1 MVFAITVKRIRGK
14 PTRLRRI
21 QAAFASDNFY
31 SRTRGWRVEN
41 ERATHIAMVASH
53 ILGPTP
59 VDSELALSPT
69 SLVTANSAEPMLPAI
84 LNEKIERAAAYAKAA
99 RASATRRAYDSDWA
113 IFTAWCT
120 RHGLVSLPATPDIV
134 AVFASDQAT
143 AGLNPSTIN
152 RRVAAI
158 GHHHRAGGHPAP
170 TAMPTAGRLAE
181 VMAGIR
187 AEHGIAKRQK
197 HPADAT
203 ALRNMLATINGN
215 GLRAVRDRAILAIGM
230 AAALRR
236 SEIVALQ
243 VEHVG
248 IVPEG
253 LRLTIAHSKTDQ
265 TRQGIV
271 IGIPEGSR
279 IRPKALLLAWMAA
292 AGHAEGPL
300 FRRLTRRDAFTP
312 APMSDRA
319 IARLVQHHAAAAGY
333 DPTHFAGHS
342 LRAGFLTEGA
352 SQGATIF
359 KLQEVSRHKS
369 VQILADYVRNADLF
383 KDHAGQRFL

>member
-1 MVFAITVKRIRGK
+1 MA
-14 PTRLRRI
+14 LRKLTCHI
-21 QAAFASDNFY
+21 IYMAAVQPHPSIPSDPDHEF
-31 SRTRGWRVEN
+31 SK
-41 ERATHIAMVASH
+41 IALNV
-53 ILGPTP
+53 
-59 VDSELALSPT
+59 
-69 SLVTANSAEPMLPAI
+69 AEPALPAI

-99 RASATRRAYDSDWA
+99 RAGATRRAYDSDWA
-113 IFTAWCT
+113 IFTAWCAAHALT
-120 RHGLVSLPATPDIV
+120 PLPATPEIV
-134 AVFASDQAT
+134 AVFASDQAI

-158 GHHHRAGGHPAP
+158 GHHHRAGGYPAP

-181 VMAGIR
+181 VLAGIR
-187 AEHGIAKRQK
+187 AEHGGAKRQK
-197 HPADAT
+197 RPADAA
-203 ALRNMLATINGN
+203 ALRNMLAAIEGD

-243 VEHVG
+243 VDHIG

-253 LRLTIAHSKTDQ
+253 LRLTIAYSKTDQ
-265 TRQGIV
+265 ARHGTV
-271 IGIPEGSR
+271 IAIPEGSQ
-279 IRPKALLLAWMAA
+279 IRPKSLLLAWMTL
-292 AGHAEGPL
+292 AGHAEGPV
-300 FRRLTRRDAFTP
+300 FRRLSRLDALTP
-312 APMSDRA
+312 AAMSDRA

-333 DPTHFAGHS
+333 DPAQFAGHS

-369 VQILADYVRNADLF
+369 VQVLADYVRNADLF
-383 KDHAGQRFL
+383 KNHAGQRFL